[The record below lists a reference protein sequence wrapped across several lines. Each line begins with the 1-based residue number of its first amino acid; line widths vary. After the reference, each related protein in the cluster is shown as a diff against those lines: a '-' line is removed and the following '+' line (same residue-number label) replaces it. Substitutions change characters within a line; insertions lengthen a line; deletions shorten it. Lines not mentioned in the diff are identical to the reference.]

1 MISLFI
7 IYNFIIVLTLII
19 NFLSIRYLFFLFFF
33 ISLTLSSQKLDNDS
47 ISNFIRIEGD
57 TLIKG
62 SIGLNEVL
70 LLPRRPFKNSQ
81 QIRKYL
87 ILKRKTLKVYPY
99 SVMASKRLN
108 ILNTRLLIIKTK
120 RERRRYTK
128 IVQKFLEDE
137 LTPKLSKLT
146 KSEGQILI
154 KLIYRQTGITTYNL
168 VKNLRNGV
176 KAFLYNTTAR
186 FFDLNLKTEFNP
198 EIILEDYY
206 IEDIIQRSVRD
217 NLIEYNEPKNKYD
230 LFKLKTLWDKQN

>member
-1 MISLFI
+1 MFKQ
-7 IYNFIIVLTLII
+7 
-19 NFLSIRYLFFLFFF
+19 YLFFLFLFSTL
-33 ISLTLSSQKLDNDS
+33 ISSSQQIDDDTATDY
-47 ISNFIRIEGD
+47 IRIEGD
-57 TLIKG
+57 TIVKG

-70 LLPRRPFKNSQ
+70 LLPRRPFKNSE

-87 ILKRKTLKVYPY
+87 ILKRKTIKVYPY
-99 SVMASKRLN
+99 SVMASKRLKS
-108 ILNTRLLIIKTK
+108 LNNRLLIIKTK
-120 RERRRYTK
+120 RERRRYTRM
-128 IVQKFLEDE
+128 VQKFLEDE
-137 LTPKLSKLT
+137 LTPELSKLT

-168 VKNLRNGV
+168 VKKLRNGV

-198 EIILEDYY
+198 EIILDDYY

-217 NLIEYNEPKNKYD
+217 NLIEFNEPKNKYD

>member
-1 MISLFI
+1 MFKQ
-7 IYNFIIVLTLII
+7 
-19 NFLSIRYLFFLFFF
+19 YLFFLFIFSTL
-33 ISLTLSSQKLDNDS
+33 ISSSQQIDDDTATDY
-47 ISNFIRIEGD
+47 IRIEGD
-57 TLIKG
+57 TIVKG

-70 LLPRRPFKNSQ
+70 LLPRRPFKNSEE
-81 QIRKYL
+81 IRKYL
-87 ILKRKTLKVYPY
+87 ILKRKTIKVYPY
-99 SVMASKRLN
+99 SVMASRRLKS
-108 ILNTRLLIIKTK
+108 LNNRLLIIKTK
-120 RERRRYTK
+120 RERRRYTRM
-128 IVQKFLEDE
+128 VQKFLEDE
-137 LTPKLSKLT
+137 LTPELSKLT

>member
-1 MISLFI
+1 MFKQ
-7 IYNFIIVLTLII
+7 
-19 NFLSIRYLFFLFFF
+19 YLFFLFIFSTL
-33 ISLTLSSQKLDNDS
+33 ISSSQQIDDDTATDY
-47 ISNFIRIEGD
+47 IRIEGD
-57 TLIKG
+57 TIVKG

-70 LLPRRPFKNSQ
+70 LLPRRPFKNSEE
-81 QIRKYL
+81 IRKYL
-87 ILKRKTLKVYPY
+87 ILKRKTIKVYPY
-99 SVMASKRLN
+99 SVMASRRLKS
-108 ILNTRLLIIKTK
+108 LNNRLLVIKTK
-120 RERRRYTK
+120 RERRRYTRM
-128 IVQKFLEDE
+128 VQKFLEDE
-137 LTPKLSKLT
+137 LTPELSKLT

>member
-1 MISLFI
+1 MFKQ
-7 IYNFIIVLTLII
+7 
-19 NFLSIRYLFFLFFF
+19 YLFFLFLFSTL
-33 ISLTLSSQKLDNDS
+33 ISSSQQIDDDTVTDY
-47 ISNFIRIEGD
+47 IRIEGD
-57 TLIKG
+57 TIVKG

-70 LLPRRPFKNSQ
+70 LLPRRPFKNSE

-87 ILKRKTLKVYPY
+87 ILKRKTIKVYPY
-99 SVMASKRLN
+99 SVMASRRLKS
-108 ILNTRLLIIKTK
+108 LNDRLLVIKTK
-120 RERRRYTK
+120 RERRRYTRM
-128 IVQKFLEDE
+128 VQKFLEDE
-137 LTPKLSKLT
+137 LTPELSKLT

>member
-1 MISLFI
+1 MFKQ
-7 IYNFIIVLTLII
+7 
-19 NFLSIRYLFFLFFF
+19 YLFFLFIFSTL
-33 ISLTLSSQKLDNDS
+33 ISSSQQIDDDTATDY
-47 ISNFIRIEGD
+47 IRIEGD
-57 TLIKG
+57 TIVKG

-70 LLPRRPFKNSQ
+70 LLPRRPFKNSEE
-81 QIRKYL
+81 IRKYL
-87 ILKRKTLKVYPY
+87 ILKRKTIKVYPY
-99 SVMASKRLN
+99 SVMASRRLKS
-108 ILNTRLLIIKTK
+108 LNNRLLVIKTK
-120 RERRRYTK
+120 RERRRYTRM
-128 IVQKFLEDE
+128 VQKFLEDE
-137 LTPKLSKLT
+137 LTPELSKLT

-217 NLIEYNEPKNKYD
+217 NLIEYNEPKNK
-230 LFKLKTLWDKQN
+230 L

>member
-1 MISLFI
+1 MFKQ
-7 IYNFIIVLTLII
+7 
-19 NFLSIRYLFFLFFF
+19 YLFFLFLFSTL
-33 ISLTLSSQKLDNDS
+33 ISSSQLIDNETATDY
-47 ISNFIRIEGD
+47 IRIEGD
-57 TLIKG
+57 TIVKG

-70 LLPRRPFKNSQ
+70 LLPRRPFKNSE

-87 ILKRKTLKVYPY
+87 ILKRKTIKVYPY
-99 SVMASKRLN
+99 SVMASKRLKS
-108 ILNTRLLIIKTK
+108 LNDRLIIIKTK
-120 RERRRYTK
+120 RERRRYTRM
-128 IVQKFLEDE
+128 VQKFLEDE
-137 LTPKLSKLT
+137 LTPELSKLT

-198 EIILEDYY
+198 EMILDDYY

>member
-1 MISLFI
+1 MFKQ
-7 IYNFIIVLTLII
+7 
-19 NFLSIRYLFFLFFF
+19 YLFFLFLFSTL
-33 ISLTLSSQKLDNDS
+33 ISSSQQIDDDTVTDY
-47 ISNFIRIEGD
+47 IRIEGD
-57 TLIKG
+57 TIVKG

-70 LLPRRPFKNSQ
+70 LLPRRPFKNSE

-87 ILKRKTLKVYPY
+87 ILKRKTIKVYPY
-99 SVMASKRLN
+99 SVMASKRLKS
-108 ILNTRLLIIKTK
+108 LNNRLLVIKTK
-120 RERRRYTK
+120 RERRRYTRM
-128 IVQKFLEDE
+128 VQKFLEDE
-137 LTPKLSKLT
+137 LTPELSKLT

-198 EIILEDYY
+198 EIILDDYY

>member
-1 MISLFI
+1 MFKL
-7 IYNFIIVLTLII
+7 
-19 NFLSIRYLFFLFFF
+19 YLFFLFLFSTL
-33 ISLTLSSQKLDNDS
+33 ISLSQQIDNDTATDY
-47 ISNFIRIEGD
+47 IRIEGD
-57 TLIKG
+57 TIVKG

-70 LLPRRPFKNSQ
+70 LLPRRPFKNSE

-87 ILKRKTLKVYPY
+87 ILKRKTIKVYPY
-99 SVMASKRLN
+99 SVMASKRLKS
-108 ILNTRLLIIKTK
+108 LNNRLLIIKTK
-120 RERRRYTK
+120 RERRRYTRM
-128 IVQKFLEDE
+128 VQKFLEDE
-137 LTPKLSKLT
+137 LTPELSKLT

-198 EIILEDYY
+198 EIILDDYY

>member
-1 MISLFI
+1 LFKQ
-7 IYNFIIVLTLII
+7 
-19 NFLSIRYLFFLFFF
+19 YLFFLFLFSTL
-33 ISLTLSSQKLDNDS
+33 ISSSQQIDDDTATDY
-47 ISNFIRIEGD
+47 IRIEGD
-57 TLIKG
+57 TIVKG

-70 LLPRRPFKNSQ
+70 LLPRRPFKNSEE
-81 QIRKYL
+81 IRKYL
-87 ILKRKTLKVYPY
+87 ILKRKTIKVYPY
-99 SVMASKRLN
+99 YVMASRRLKS
-108 ILNTRLLIIKTK
+108 LNNRLLVIKTK
-120 RERRRYTK
+120 RERRRYTRM
-128 IVQKFLEDE
+128 VQKFLEDE
-137 LTPKLSKLT
+137 LTPELSKLT

>member
-1 MISLFI
+1 MFKQ
-7 IYNFIIVLTLII
+7 
-19 NFLSIRYLFFLFFF
+19 YLFFLFLFSTL
-33 ISLTLSSQKLDNDS
+33 ISLSQQIDDDTATDY
-47 ISNFIRIEGD
+47 IRIEGD
-57 TLIKG
+57 TIVKG

-70 LLPRRPFKNSQ
+70 LLPRRPFKNSEE
-81 QIRKYL
+81 IRKYL
-87 ILKRKTLKVYPY
+87 ILKRKTIKVYPY
-99 SVMASKRLN
+99 SVMASRRLKS
-108 ILNTRLLIIKTK
+108 LNNRLLVIKTK
-120 RERRRYTK
+120 RERRRYTRM
-128 IVQKFLEDE
+128 VQKFLEDE
-137 LTPKLSKLT
+137 LTPELSKLT

>member
-1 MISLFI
+1 MFKQ
-7 IYNFIIVLTLII
+7 
-19 NFLSIRYLFFLFFF
+19 YLFFLFLFSTL
-33 ISLTLSSQKLDNDS
+33 ISSSQQIDDDTATDY
-47 ISNFIRIEGD
+47 IRIEGD
-57 TLIKG
+57 TIVKG

-70 LLPRRPFKNSQ
+70 LLPRRPFKNSEE
-81 QIRKYL
+81 IRKYL
-87 ILKRKTLKVYPY
+87 ILKRKTIKVYPY
-99 SVMASKRLN
+99 SVMASRRLKS
-108 ILNTRLLIIKTK
+108 LNDRLLVIKTK
-120 RERRRYTK
+120 RERRRYTRM
-128 IVQKFLEDE
+128 VQKFLEDE
-137 LTPKLSKLT
+137 LTPELSKLT

-198 EIILEDYY
+198 EIILDDYY

>member
-1 MISLFI
+1 MFKQ
-7 IYNFIIVLTLII
+7 
-19 NFLSIRYLFFLFFF
+19 YLFFLFLFSTL
-33 ISLTLSSQKLDNDS
+33 ISSSQQIDDDTATDY
-47 ISNFIRIEGD
+47 IRIEGD
-57 TLIKG
+57 TIVKG

-70 LLPRRPFKNSQ
+70 LLPRRPFKNSE

-87 ILKRKTLKVYPY
+87 ILKRKTIKVYPY
-99 SVMASKRLN
+99 SVMASKRLKS
-108 ILNTRLLIIKTK
+108 LNNRLLIIKSK
-120 RERRRYTK
+120 RERRRYTRM
-128 IVQKFLEDE
+128 VQKFLEDE
-137 LTPKLSKLT
+137 LTPELSKLT

-198 EIILEDYY
+198 EIILDDYY

>member
-1 MISLFI
+1 MFKQ
-7 IYNFIIVLTLII
+7 
-19 NFLSIRYLFFLFFF
+19 YLFFLFLFSTL
-33 ISLTLSSQKLDNDS
+33 ISSSQQIDDDTATDY
-47 ISNFIRIEGD
+47 IRIEGD
-57 TLIKG
+57 TIVKG

-70 LLPRRPFKNSQ
+70 LLPRRPFKNSE

-87 ILKRKTLKVYPY
+87 ILKRKTIKVYPY
-99 SVMASKRLN
+99 SVMASKRLKS
-108 ILNTRLLIIKTK
+108 LNDRLLIIKTK
-120 RERRRYTK
+120 RERRRYTRM
-128 IVQKFLEDE
+128 VQKFLEDE
-137 LTPKLSKLT
+137 LTPELSKLT

-230 LFKLKTLWDKQN
+230 LFNLKTLWDKQN

>member
-1 MISLFI
+1 MFKQ
-7 IYNFIIVLTLII
+7 
-19 NFLSIRYLFFLFFF
+19 YLFFLFLFSTL
-33 ISLTLSSQKLDNDS
+33 ISSSQQIDDDTATDY
-47 ISNFIRIEGD
+47 IRIEGD
-57 TLIKG
+57 TIVKG

-70 LLPRRPFKNSQ
+70 LLPRRPFKNSE

-87 ILKRKTLKVYPY
+87 ILKRKTIKVYPY
-99 SVMASKRLN
+99 SVMASKRLKS
-108 ILNTRLLIIKTK
+108 LNNRLLIIKTK
-120 RERRRYTK
+120 RERRRYTRM
-128 IVQKFLEDE
+128 VQKFLEDE
-137 LTPKLSKLT
+137 LTPELSKLT

-217 NLIEYNEPKNKYD
+217 NLIEYSEPKNKYD
-230 LFKLKTLWDKQN
+230 LFKLKTLWDKQD

>member
-1 MISLFI
+1 LFKQ
-7 IYNFIIVLTLII
+7 
-19 NFLSIRYLFFLFFF
+19 YLFFLFLFSTL
-33 ISLTLSSQKLDNDS
+33 ISSSQQIDDDTATDY
-47 ISNFIRIEGD
+47 IRIEGD
-57 TLIKG
+57 TIVKG

-70 LLPRRPFKNSQ
+70 LLPRRPFKNSEE
-81 QIRKYL
+81 IRKYL
-87 ILKRKTLKVYPY
+87 ILKRKTIKVYPY
-99 SVMASKRLN
+99 SVMASRRLKS
-108 ILNTRLLIIKTK
+108 LNNRLLVIKTK
-120 RERRRYTK
+120 RERRRYTRM
-128 IVQKFLEDE
+128 VQKFLEDE
-137 LTPKLSKLT
+137 LTPELSKLT

>member
-1 MISLFI
+1 MFKQ
-7 IYNFIIVLTLII
+7 
-19 NFLSIRYLFFLFFF
+19 YLFFLFLFSTL
-33 ISLTLSSQKLDNDS
+33 ILSSQQIDDDTATDY
-47 ISNFIRIEGD
+47 IRIEGD
-57 TLIKG
+57 TIVKG

-70 LLPRRPFKNSQ
+70 LLPRRPFKNSEE
-81 QIRKYL
+81 IRKYL
-87 ILKRKTLKVYPY
+87 ILKRKTIKVYPY
-99 SVMASKRLN
+99 SVMASKRLKS
-108 ILNTRLLIIKTK
+108 LNNRLLIIKTK
-120 RERRRYTK
+120 RERRRYTRM
-128 IVQKFLEDE
+128 VQKFLEDE
-137 LTPKLSKLT
+137 LTPELSKLT

-198 EIILEDYY
+198 EIILDDYY

>member
-1 MISLFI
+1 MFKQ
-7 IYNFIIVLTLII
+7 
-19 NFLSIRYLFFLFFF
+19 YLFFLFLFSTL
-33 ISLTLSSQKLDNDS
+33 ISSSQQIDDDTATDY
-47 ISNFIRIEGD
+47 IRIEGD
-57 TLIKG
+57 TIVKG

-70 LLPRRPFKNSQ
+70 LLPRRPFKNSEE
-81 QIRKYL
+81 IRKYL
-87 ILKRKTLKVYPY
+87 ILKRKTIKVYPY
-99 SVMASKRLN
+99 SVMASRRLKS
-108 ILNTRLLIIKTK
+108 LNNRLLVIKTK
-120 RERRRYTK
+120 RERRRYTRM
-128 IVQKFLEDE
+128 VQKFLEDE
-137 LTPKLSKLT
+137 LTPELSKLT

-230 LFKLKTLWDKQN
+230 LFKLKSLWDKQN

>member
-1 MISLFI
+1 MFKQ
-7 IYNFIIVLTLII
+7 
-19 NFLSIRYLFFLFFF
+19 YLFFLFLFSTL
-33 ISLTLSSQKLDNDS
+33 ISSSQQIDDDTVTDY
-47 ISNFIRIEGD
+47 IRIEGD
-57 TLIKG
+57 TIVKG

-70 LLPRRPFKNSQ
+70 LLPRRPFKNSEE
-81 QIRKYL
+81 IRKYL
-87 ILKRKTLKVYPY
+87 ILKRKTIKVYPY
-99 SVMASKRLN
+99 SVMASKRLKS
-108 ILNTRLLIIKTK
+108 LNDRLLMIKTK
-120 RERRRYTK
+120 RERRRYTRM
-128 IVQKFLEDE
+128 VQKFLEDE
-137 LTPKLSKLT
+137 LTPELSKLT

-198 EIILEDYY
+198 EIILDDYY

>member
-1 MISLFI
+1 MFKQ
-7 IYNFIIVLTLII
+7 
-19 NFLSIRYLFFLFFF
+19 YLFFLFLFSTL
-33 ISLTLSSQKLDNDS
+33 ISSSQQIDDDTATDY
-47 ISNFIRIEGD
+47 IRIEGD
-57 TLIKG
+57 TIVKG

-70 LLPRRPFKNSQ
+70 LLPRRPFKNSE

-87 ILKRKTLKVYPY
+87 ILKRKTIKVYPY
-99 SVMASKRLN
+99 SVMASRRLKS
-108 ILNTRLLIIKTK
+108 LNDRLLVIKTK
-120 RERRRYTK
+120 RERRRYTRM
-128 IVQKFLEDE
+128 VQKFLEDE
-137 LTPKLSKLT
+137 LTPELSKLT

>member
-1 MISLFI
+1 MFKQ
-7 IYNFIIVLTLII
+7 
-19 NFLSIRYLFFLFFF
+19 YLFFLFLFSTL
-33 ISLTLSSQKLDNDS
+33 ISSSQQIYDDTATDY
-47 ISNFIRIEGD
+47 IRIEGD
-57 TLIKG
+57 TIVKG

-70 LLPRRPFKNSQ
+70 LLPRRPFKNSEE
-81 QIRKYL
+81 IRKYL
-87 ILKRKTLKVYPY
+87 ILKRKTIKVYPY
-99 SVMASKRLN
+99 SVMASRRLKS
-108 ILNTRLLIIKTK
+108 LNDRLLVIKTK
-120 RERRRYTK
+120 RERRRYTRM
-128 IVQKFLEDE
+128 VQKFLEDE
-137 LTPKLSKLT
+137 LTPELSKLT

>member
-1 MISLFI
+1 MFKQ
-7 IYNFIIVLTLII
+7 
-19 NFLSIRYLFFLFFF
+19 YLFFLFLFSTL
-33 ISLTLSSQKLDNDS
+33 ISSSQQIDDYTVTDY
-47 ISNFIRIEGD
+47 IRIEGD
-57 TLIKG
+57 TIVKG

-70 LLPRRPFKNSQ
+70 LLPRRPFKNSE

-87 ILKRKTLKVYPY
+87 ILKRKTIKVYPY
-99 SVMASKRLN
+99 SVMASKRLKS
-108 ILNTRLLIIKTK
+108 LNNRLLIIKTK
-120 RERRRYTK
+120 RERRRYTRM
-128 IVQKFLEDE
+128 VQKFLEDE
-137 LTPKLSKLT
+137 LTPELSKLT

-198 EIILEDYY
+198 EIILDDYY

>member
-1 MISLFI
+1 MFKQ
-7 IYNFIIVLTLII
+7 
-19 NFLSIRYLFFLFFF
+19 YLFFLFLFSTL
-33 ISLTLSSQKLDNDS
+33 ISSSQQIDDDTATDY
-47 ISNFIRIEGD
+47 IRIEGD
-57 TLIKG
+57 TIVKG

-70 LLPRRPFKNSQ
+70 LLPRRPFKNSEE
-81 QIRKYL
+81 IRKYL
-87 ILKRKTLKVYPY
+87 ILKRKTIKVYPY
-99 SVMASKRLN
+99 SVMSSRRLKS
-108 ILNTRLLIIKTK
+108 LNERLLVIKTK
-120 RERRRYTK
+120 RERRRYTRM
-128 IVQKFLEDE
+128 VQKFLEDE
-137 LTPKLSKLT
+137 LTPELSKLT

>member
-1 MISLFI
+1 LFKQ
-7 IYNFIIVLTLII
+7 
-19 NFLSIRYLFFLFFF
+19 SLFFLFLFSTL
-33 ISLTLSSQKLDNDS
+33 ISSSQQIDDDTANDY
-47 ISNFIRIEGD
+47 IRIEGD
-57 TLIKG
+57 TIVKG

-70 LLPRRPFKNSQ
+70 LLPRRPFKNSE

-87 ILKRKTLKVYPY
+87 ILKRKTIKVYPY
-99 SVMASKRLN
+99 SVMASKRLKS
-108 ILNTRLLIIKTK
+108 LNNRLLIIKTK
-120 RERRRYTK
+120 RERRRYTRM
-128 IVQKFLEDE
+128 VQKFLEDE
-137 LTPKLSKLT
+137 LTPELSKLT

>member
-1 MISLFI
+1 MFKQ
-7 IYNFIIVLTLII
+7 
-19 NFLSIRYLFFLFFF
+19 YLFFLFIFSTL
-33 ISLTLSSQKLDNDS
+33 ISSSQQIGNDTATEY
-47 ISNFIRIEGD
+47 IRIEGD
-57 TLIKG
+57 TIVKG

-70 LLPRRPFKNSQ
+70 LLPRRPFKNSE

-87 ILKRKTLKVYPY
+87 ILKRKTIKVYPY
-99 SVMASKRLN
+99 SVMASKRLKS
-108 ILNTRLLIIKTK
+108 LNNRLLIIKTK
-120 RERRRYTK
+120 RERRRYTRM
-128 IVQKFLEDE
+128 VQKFLEDE
-137 LTPKLSKLT
+137 LTPELSKLT

-198 EIILEDYY
+198 EIILDDYY

>member
-1 MISLFI
+1 MFKQ
-7 IYNFIIVLTLII
+7 
-19 NFLSIRYLFFLFFF
+19 YLFFLFLFSTL
-33 ISLTLSSQKLDNDS
+33 ISSSQQIDDTATDY
-47 ISNFIRIEGD
+47 IRIEGD
-57 TLIKG
+57 TIVKG

-70 LLPRRPFKNSQ
+70 LLPRRPFKNSE

-87 ILKRKTLKVYPY
+87 ILKRKTIKVYPY
-99 SVMASKRLN
+99 SVMASKRLKS
-108 ILNTRLLIIKTK
+108 LNNRLLIIKTK
-120 RERRRYTK
+120 RERRRYTRM
-128 IVQKFLEDE
+128 VQKFLEDE
-137 LTPKLSKLT
+137 LTPELSKLT

>member
-1 MISLFI
+1 MFKQ
-7 IYNFIIVLTLII
+7 
-19 NFLSIRYLFFLFFF
+19 YLFFLFLFSTL
-33 ISLTLSSQKLDNDS
+33 ISSSQQIYDDTVTDY
-47 ISNFIRIEGD
+47 IRIEGD
-57 TLIKG
+57 TIVKG

-70 LLPRRPFKNSQ
+70 LLPRRPFKNSE

-87 ILKRKTLKVYPY
+87 ILKRKTIKVYPY
-99 SVMASKRLN
+99 SVMASKRLKS
-108 ILNTRLLIIKTK
+108 LNNRLLIIKTK
-120 RERRRYTK
+120 RERRRYTRM
-128 IVQKFLEDE
+128 VQKFLEDE
-137 LTPKLSKLT
+137 LTPELSKLT

-198 EIILEDYY
+198 EIILDDYY

>member
-1 MISLFI
+1 MFKQ
-7 IYNFIIVLTLII
+7 
-19 NFLSIRYLFFLFFF
+19 YLFFLFLFSTL
-33 ISLTLSSQKLDNDS
+33 ISSSQQIDDDTATDY
-47 ISNFIRIEGD
+47 IRIEGD
-57 TLIKG
+57 TIVKG

-70 LLPRRPFKNSQ
+70 LLPRRPFKNSE

-87 ILKRKTLKVYPY
+87 ILKRKTIKVYPY
-99 SVMASKRLN
+99 SVMASKRLKS
-108 ILNTRLLIIKTK
+108 LNNRLLIIKTK
-120 RERRRYTK
+120 RERRRYTRM
-128 IVQKFLEDE
+128 VQKFLEDE
-137 LTPKLSKLT
+137 LTPELSKLT

-176 KAFLYNTTAR
+176 KAFFYNTTAR

>member
-1 MISLFI
+1 MFKQ
-7 IYNFIIVLTLII
+7 
-19 NFLSIRYLFFLFFF
+19 YLFFLFLFSTL
-33 ISLTLSSQKLDNDS
+33 ISSSQLIDNETATDY
-47 ISNFIRIEGD
+47 IRIEGD
-57 TLIKG
+57 TIVKG
-62 SIGLNEVL
+62 SIVLNEVL
-70 LLPRRPFKNSQ
+70 LLPRRPFKNSE

-87 ILKRKTLKVYPY
+87 ILKRKTIKVYPY
-99 SVMASKRLN
+99 SVMASKRLKS
-108 ILNTRLLIIKTK
+108 LNDRLIIIKTK
-120 RERRRYTK
+120 RERRRYTRM
-128 IVQKFLEDE
+128 VQKFLEDE
-137 LTPKLSKLT
+137 LTPELSKLT

-198 EIILEDYY
+198 EMILDDYY

>member
-1 MISLFI
+1 MFKQ
-7 IYNFIIVLTLII
+7 
-19 NFLSIRYLFFLFFF
+19 YLFFLFLFSTL
-33 ISLTLSSQKLDNDS
+33 ISSSQQIGNDTPTDY
-47 ISNFIRIEGD
+47 IRIEGD
-57 TLIKG
+57 TIVKG

-70 LLPRRPFKNSQ
+70 LLPRRPFKNSE

-87 ILKRKTLKVYPY
+87 ILKRKTIKVYPY
-99 SVMASKRLN
+99 SVMASERLKN
-108 ILNTRLLIIKTK
+108 LKDRLLIIKTK
-120 RERRRYTK
+120 RERRRYTRM
-128 IVQKFLEDE
+128 VQKFLEDE
-137 LTPKLSKLT
+137 LTPELSKLT

-198 EIILEDYY
+198 EIILDDYY

>member
-1 MISLFI
+1 MFKQ
-7 IYNFIIVLTLII
+7 
-19 NFLSIRYLFFLFFF
+19 YLFFLFIFSTL
-33 ISLTLSSQKLDNDS
+33 ISSSQQIDDDTATDY
-47 ISNFIRIEGD
+47 IRIEGD
-57 TLIKG
+57 TIVKG

-70 LLPRRPFKNSQ
+70 LLPRRPFKNSEE
-81 QIRKYL
+81 IRKYL
-87 ILKRKTLKVYPY
+87 ILKRKTIKVYSY
-99 SVMASKRLN
+99 SVMASRRLKS
-108 ILNTRLLIIKTK
+108 LNNRLLVIKTK
-120 RERRRYTK
+120 RERRRYTRM
-128 IVQKFLEDE
+128 VQKFLEDE
-137 LTPKLSKLT
+137 LTPELSKLT

-176 KAFLYNTTAR
+176 KAFIYNTTAR

>member
-1 MISLFI
+1 MFKQ
-7 IYNFIIVLTLII
+7 
-19 NFLSIRYLFFLFFF
+19 YLFFLFLFSTL
-33 ISLTLSSQKLDNDS
+33 ISSSQQIDDDTATDY
-47 ISNFIRIEGD
+47 IRIEGD
-57 TLIKG
+57 TIVKG

-70 LLPRRPFKNSQ
+70 LLPRRPFKNSEE
-81 QIRKYL
+81 IRKYL
-87 ILKRKTLKVYPY
+87 ILKRKTIKVYPY
-99 SVMASKRLN
+99 SVMASRRLKS
-108 ILNTRLLIIKTK
+108 LDDRLLVIKTK
-120 RERRRYTK
+120 RERRRYTRM
-128 IVQKFLEDE
+128 VQKFLEDE
-137 LTPKLSKLT
+137 LTPELSKLT

-154 KLIYRQTGITTYNL
+154 KLVYRQTGITTYNL